1 MPTKFKKIKIKKKS
15 LKARKREA
23 MSNSI
28 SVEPEMKANN
38 NQIISGAFKSISLFF
53 FS

>member
-1 MPTKFKKIKIKKKS
+1 
-15 LKARKREA
+15 

-53 FS
+53 SAKLKWTHVLNYA

>member
-1 MPTKFKKIKIKKKS
+1 M
-15 LKARKREA
+15 KARKREA

-38 NQIISGAFKSISLFF
+38 NWEEFNSFQEHFSIF